1 MKILIT
7 GFAPFGGEAINPSW
21 EAVSRLP
28 DQFQTLKG
36 VQAELVKYQ
45 MPVSYDRCGGIIE
58 ELIEREQP
66 DCVVCVGQAGG
77 RMGLEVEQIAINL
90 KDAVSEDNDRVAY
103 HGEPVDVE
111 GPDGRF
117 ARLPV
122 RDMVKA
128 CREAGIPAKVSLSAG
143 AYVCNCLMYHVLEMI
158 EHRYPDMR
166 GGFIHVPYE
175 CRQAAAQE
183 KAKPSLPLETIA
195 AGLLECLK
203 AL

>member
-7 GFAPFGGEAINPSW
+7 GFAPFGGETINPSW
-21 EAVSRLP
+21 EAVLKLP
-28 DQFQTLKG
+28 KQFQTSKG
-36 VQAELVKYQ
+36 IGAELVKRE

-58 ELIEREQP
+58 ELIEKERP

-77 RMGLEVEQIAINL
+77 RMGLEVEQIAVNL
-90 KDAVSEDNDRVAY
+90 KDAASADNYNVSY
-103 HGEPVDVE
+103 HGTPVTPG

-122 RDMVKA
+122 RDMAAA

-143 AYVCNCLMYHVLEMI
+143 AYVCNCLMYHVLELI
-158 EHRYPDMR
+158 EQRYPDMR

-175 CRQAAAQE
+175 CRQAAVQE
-183 KAKPSLPLETIA
+183 RAKPSLPLDTIA
-195 AGLLECLK
+195 EGLLACLK